1 MARIPSVFLVVTL
14 GTAALCAQTGPRSV
28 QATGSA
34 TIFANPD
41 QAQLEI
47 GVVTN
52 AGTAQDSAQQNATM
66 TSAVLIAL
74 KAVLGSSGTVQTVS
88 YSVNPRYDTSRGQ
101 SNVIVGYTTSNM
113 VRVTTTDL
121 SIIGKLIDA
130 ANQAGANSVGG
141 LSFGLQDPEPRVQQ
155 ALAADFGSH
164 HALVTD
170 LFESGGVERCH
181 FVLVVSAPLRLQR
194 ERVMRRPGMSNARF
208 ADILRHR
215 VGEIVRNLSRF
226 GTQPGVTNSFIE
238 SIYKSLTAK
247 K

>member
-1 MARIPSVFLVVTL
+1 MARLLSAFLVVTL
-14 GTAALCAQTGPRSV
+14 STAALCAQNAPRSV

-41 QAQLEI
+41 QAQLEV

-66 TSAVLIAL
+66 TTAVLTAV

-88 YSVNPRYDTSRGQ
+88 YYVSPRYSTSPAQ
-101 SNVIVGYTTSNM
+101 PNVIVGYTTSNM

-155 ALAADFGSH
+155 ALAQATKQAMA
-164 HALVTD
+164 HAGAIAAGLGAS
-170 LFESGGVERCH
+170 LGP
-181 FVLVVSAPLRLQR
+181 VLS
-194 ERVMRRPGMSNARF
+194 
-208 ADILRHR
+208 
-215 VGEIVRNLSRF
+215 
-226 GTQPGVTNSFIE
+226 
-238 SIYKSLTAK
+238 
-247 K
+247 